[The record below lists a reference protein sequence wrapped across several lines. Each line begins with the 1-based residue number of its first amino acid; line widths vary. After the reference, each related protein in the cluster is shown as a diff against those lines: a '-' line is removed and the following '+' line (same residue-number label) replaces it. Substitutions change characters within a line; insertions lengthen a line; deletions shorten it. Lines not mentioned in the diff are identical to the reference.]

1 MKYMINFSSR
11 FFLLITEIRDVENC
25 TLRDK
30 KCGRVVL
37 KMKYSWYESGAGY
50 F

>member
-25 TLRDK
+25 ALRDK
-30 KCGRVVL
+30 NVVEL
-37 KMKYSWYESGAGY
+37 Y
-50 F
+50 